1 MSTDYGYVYCISN
14 PCMPGIYKIGMT
26 ERTPNERLKEANRSN
41 TWIPLPFIIEFSKY
55 VSNPRQKESSIHKLL
70 EKFSERVNQA
80 REFFRINLKDVK
92 LVFDIMEGDYYIEQ
106 PAEDGVIDK
115 ICIEEDI
122 GASDSKPSSESSTP
136 KQSYN
141 DFVKLKHPEI
151 KKQNPEWSPQEI
163 IGEIGRIWSV
173 QKTSAKDVG
182 SE

>member
-41 TWIPLPFIIEFSKY
+41 TWIPLPFTIEFSKY
-55 VSNPRQKESSIHKLL
+55 VSNPRQKELTIHKLL

-80 REFFRINLKDVK
+80 REFFQITLKDVK
-92 LVFDIMEGDYYIEQ
+92 LVFDILEGDYYKEQ
-106 PAEDGVIDK
+106 PTEDGGLDK
-115 ICIEEDI
+115 FCNAGELEAILLQ
-122 GASDSKPSSESSTP
+122 S

-151 KKQNPEWSPQEI
+151 KKQNPDWSPQEI
-163 IGEIGRIWSV
+163 IGEIGRIWSE
-173 QKTSAKDVG
+173 QKISAKDVS